1 MEINELKVLTV
12 AVIWGFLFALH
23 RIQTLAK
30 ELTLLK
36 SNVSDINIHIPKG
49 ERTGAELLYRRIES
63 LEYQVFGAS
72 GNEIDYE
79 HNRLLSS
86 RLWHLEDRI
95 RAGAGWLKLDITNDE
110 SKTELDN
117 VTYCI
122 RSAAHHMLKK
132 PE

>member
-1 MEINELKVLTV
+1 MEWNELEILTFGV
-12 AVIWGFLFALH
+12 TVGFLFALY

-117 VTYCI
+117 VTSCI
-122 RSAAHHMLKK
+122 RAASYQMLKK
-132 PE
+132 PD

>member
-12 AVIWGFLFALH
+12 VVIWGFLFTLY

-117 VTYCI
+117 VTSCI
-122 RSAAHHMLKK
+122 RAASYQMLKK
-132 PE
+132 PD

>member
-1 MEINELKVLTV
+1 MEWNELEVV
-12 AVIWGFLFALH
+12 MVIVIVGFLFALN
-23 RIQTLAK
+23 RIDTLAK
-30 ELTLLK
+30 ELILLK
-36 SNVSDINIHIPKG
+36 SNVRNINIHIPKG
-49 ERTGAELLYRRIES
+49 QPTGEELLYRRVES
-63 LEYQVFGAS
+63 LEYEIFGAS

-79 HNRLLSS
+79 HNRRLSS

-122 RSAAHHMLKK
+122 RSAAYQMTKK

>member
-63 LEYQVFGAS
+63 LECQVFGAS

-79 HNRLLSS
+79 HNRMLSS
-86 RLWHLEDRI
+86 RLSHLEHRLE
-95 RAGAGWLKLDITNDE
+95 AGARWLKLDITNDE

-117 VTYCI
+117 VTSCI
-122 RSAAHHMLKK
+122 RAASYQMLKK
-132 PE
+132 PD

>member
-12 AVIWGFLFALH
+12 AVIWGFLFALY

-49 ERTGAELLYRRIES
+49 ERTGAELLHRRIES

-117 VTYCI
+117 VTSCI
-122 RSAAHHMLKK
+122 RAASYQMLKK
-132 PE
+132 PD